1 MTVERARTLEP
12 AIRTKETVMTAQATL
27 PLTTDEPLGIPRPSL
42 GARLDALKS
51 HLAAWAE
58 TCADYSQAT
67 AHYDRLS
74 GLCDAELQR
83 RGLSR
88 ATLARDVCEACA
100 SAAD

>member
-1 MTVERARTLEP
+1 MTVQAR
-12 AIRTKETVMTAQATL
+12 L
-27 PLTTDEPLGIPRPSL
+27 PLATGDPLGMPRPSV

-58 TCADYSQAT
+58 TCADYYQAA

-74 GLCDAELQR
+74 GLCDAELRR

-88 ATLARDVCEACA
+88 ATLAQDVCAGCA
-100 SAAD
+100 SAEGR